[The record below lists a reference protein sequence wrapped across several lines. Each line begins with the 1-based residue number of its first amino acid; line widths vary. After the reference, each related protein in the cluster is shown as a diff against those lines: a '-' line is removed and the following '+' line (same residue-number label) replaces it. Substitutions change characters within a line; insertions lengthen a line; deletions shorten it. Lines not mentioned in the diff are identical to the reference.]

1 MRGFFWEGAEGN
13 IRKFSY
19 IEGWLN
25 FVEIIL
31 LCLSTLSCND
41 LKWESYIL
49 RFRRHL
55 KVCVVQLPI
64 CCLNCSRES
73 CYSPNIVMQAGV
85 SEDDCSQFFNF
96 PNCQSR
102 VCGGQ
107 RWNCYYRWLV
117 MSLRLI
123 MLAVLTSL
131 KVKVKVKLLSRVRL
145 FVTPWTVAYQV
156 PPSMGFS
163 RQECWSGL
171 PFPSPGDVPDP
182 GIEPGSPTLRA
193 DALPSEPPGKL
204 LDLLGPLLLPP
215 AMEL

>member
-1 MRGFFWEGAEGN
+1 MWGEGRGGGN

-31 LCLSTLSCND
+31 SCLSSLSCND

-49 RFRRHL
+49 RFSRHL
-55 KVCVVQLPI
+55 KICMVQSPI
-64 CCLNCSRES
+64 CCLNCSKES
-73 CYSPNIVMQAGV
+73 CYSPNILMQEGV

-102 VCGGQ
+102 VRGGQ

-117 MSLRLI
+117 MLLRLI

-131 KVKVKVKLLSRVRL
+131 VPCYYHLPRSCNQPRMDLSW
-145 FVTPWTVAYQV
+145 TP
-156 PPSMGFS
+156 
-163 RQECWSGL
+163 C
-171 PFPSPGDVPDP
+171 
-182 GIEPGSPTLRA
+182 
-193 DALPSEPPGKL
+193 
-204 LDLLGPLLLPP
+204 
-215 AMEL
+215 